1 MCQSPNPIVI
11 LQFTVGLRYKQK
23 KRTDPFSWKTND
35 LLKGLN
41 RVVF

>member
-1 MCQSPNPIVI
+1 MANHQITIVI
-11 LQFTVGLRYKQK
+11 LQFTAVHRYKQK

-41 RVVF
+41 RMIF